1 MRSQE
6 AAPYKGYQVPKD
18 KPYVDPI
25 LGRRWTVKDMCNTQ
39 ARRDF
44 AHKLCIQVHQNQEVR
59 EILGIQDET
68 VDDTIQRIEKAL
80 GRKLK

>member
-44 AHKLCIQVHQNQEVR
+44 AHKLCIQVHQNQ
-59 EILGIQDET
+59 DET